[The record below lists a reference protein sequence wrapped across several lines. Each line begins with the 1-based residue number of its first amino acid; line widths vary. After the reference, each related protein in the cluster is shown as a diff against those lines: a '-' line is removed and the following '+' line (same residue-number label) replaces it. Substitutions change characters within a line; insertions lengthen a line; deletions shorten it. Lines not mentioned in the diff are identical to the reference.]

1 MRPQAGSAGIQHRR
15 TPLQFVCVVSC
26 LNVEKSI
33 AFSIFWF
40 GIFGFQRISV
50 STPPRKDMSYKV
62 SRTCQT
68 LHMHKK
74 HEIICRSDFDRPNLS
89 NEALQFYQNSTHAL
103 DGSTSFH
110 CRLRAGCFCL
120 SPAQR
125 VDYPI
130 SLRSALSISLCSAFS
145 MSISATA
152 TTTSI
157 SALREICNMS
167 SIECDAEF
175 GNQQKIGLFFNG
187 QTFHSRMTLS
197 WNLRN
202 IVSA

>member
-1 MRPQAGSAGIQHRR
+1 MFGFNFLSPERKASQLCRLRAVRPQAGSAGIQHRR

-110 CRLRAGCFCL
+110 CRLRAGCFCP
-120 SPAQR
+120 SHAQR
-125 VDYPI
+125 VD
-130 SLRSALSISLCSAFS
+130 C
-145 MSISATA
+145 
-152 TTTSI
+152 
-157 SALREICNMS
+157 EIIGWRAS
-167 SIECDAEF
+167 SIDYLMRF
-175 GNQQKIGLFFNG
+175 L
-187 QTFHSRMTLS
+187 
-197 WNLRN
+197 
-202 IVSA
+202 